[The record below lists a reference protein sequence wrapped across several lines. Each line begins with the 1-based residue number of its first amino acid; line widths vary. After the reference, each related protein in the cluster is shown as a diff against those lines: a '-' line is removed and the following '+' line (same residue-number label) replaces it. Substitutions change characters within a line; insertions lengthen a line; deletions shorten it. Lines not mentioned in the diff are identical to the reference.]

1 MERRWWR
8 GLPGA
13 LCERGKYDGYLP
25 EPLLREA
32 FVADHLDVVGARQRF
47 AETMAERF
55 LVALRL
61 TSGSCAL
68 SDTHGD
74 ELYLERRAAI
84 L

>member
-32 FVADHLDVVGARQRF
+32 FVADHLDVVGAW
-47 AETMAERF
+47 ERF
-55 LVALRL
+55 GEMVA
-61 TSGSCAL
+61 
-68 SDTHGD
+68 D
-74 ELYLERRAAI
+74 
-84 L
+84 